1 MCFHSSFWKEG
12 GMGADVQTA
21 GPRPQSPTGWVATF
35 PAWVQTRSSPFCQ
48 QLFHRFVVVLK
59 SLQTCKRFICQSQ
72 AWGTVVSSVTF
83 RAHRRPPW
91 IACCM
96 KPFALG

>member
-1 MCFHSSFWKEG
+1 MFSQLFLERGRC
-12 GMGADVQTA
+12 GADVQTA

-59 SLQTCKRFICQSQ
+59 SLQTCKHFICQLQ
-72 AWGTVVSSVTF
+72 ARGMVVSSVTF